1 MCCEKN
7 NLGAEINMSVP
18 DSWAGSLFGEDP
30 SRILFSFKEK
40 DKNDISEILGDK
52 SWREIGTVT
61 EKNIKFENILIESEP
76 LILSY
81 NKGFSKDI

>member
-1 MCCEKN
+1 
-7 NLGAEINMSVP
+7 MSVP
-18 DSWAGSLFGEDP
+18 NSWAGALFGEDP
-30 SRILFSFKEK
+30 TRILFSFKEE
-40 DKNDISEILGDK
+40 DKSKISEILGNE
-52 SWREIGTVT
+52 SWKEIGTVT

>member
-1 MCCEKN
+1 MRD
-7 NLGAEINMSVP
+7 

-30 SRILFSFKEK
+30 TRILFSFKEE
-40 DKNDISEILGDK
+40 DKSKISEILGNE
-52 SWREIGTVT
+52 SWKEIGTVT